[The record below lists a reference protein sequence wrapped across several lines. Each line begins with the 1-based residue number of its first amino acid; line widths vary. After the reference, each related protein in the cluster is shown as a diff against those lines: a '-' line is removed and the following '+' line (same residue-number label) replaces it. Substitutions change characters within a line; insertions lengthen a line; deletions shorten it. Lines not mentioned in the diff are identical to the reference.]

1 MGLDAVVYKNLKN
14 VAIQVEQDALI
25 VDRITGEPYFKDDD
39 IAQTLASRNI
49 SSHQS
54 TIGKRGDT
62 GTDS

>member
-39 IAQTLASRNI
+39 NA
-49 SSHQS
+49 
-54 TIGKRGDT
+54 
-62 GTDS
+62 